1 MTATAQLLP
10 ATAQAVPA
18 DAGPLV
24 LDAGTVDR
32 FHRDGFTV
40 LRGLLTPAEVAF
52 YRAASLRLS
61 EAPDAR
67 IHIGAGRG
75 PAPFRQLVNA
85 WREDAGL
92 GALTLHSRLLAAV
105 RQIMGRP
112 MRLWHD
118 HILTKPPRNGV
129 ASEFHQ
135 DQPYWPL
142 ERKIEAISAW
152 IALGDTPVEHGCMSF
167 IPGSH
172 RIRDAVAQDLG
183 DAGSLFGIRPEL
195 RLAERATI
203 PLAAGDCTFHHGFTA
218 HFAGAN
224 QLDIPRVAHV
234 VIFVEADARC
244 TGGPHNIF
252 GDSPL
257 PAGSTLPDDLCPR
270 I

>member
-67 IHIGAGRG
+67 LHIGAGRG

-85 WREDAGL
+85 WREDAGM
-92 GALTLHSRLLAAV
+92 ASLTLHARLLAAV

-118 HILTKPPRNGV
+118 HILTKPPRNGL

-135 DQPYWPL
+135 DQPYWPIG
-142 ERKIEAISAW
+142 RRAEAISAW

-167 IPGSH
+167 IPGTQG
-172 RIRDAVAQDLG
+172 IRAAAAQDLTS
-183 DAGSLFGIRPEL
+183 ATSLFGMRPEL
-195 RLAERATI
+195 RLAERVTV
-203 PLAAGDCTFHHGFTA
+203 PLAAGDCTFHGGFTA
-218 HFAGAN
+218 HFAGPN
-224 QLDIPRVAHV
+224 QLDVPRVAHV
-234 VIFVEADARC
+234 VIFVEAEARC
-244 TGGPHNIF
+244 TGDAHVIF
-252 GDSPL
+252 GDAPP
-257 PAGSTLPDDLCPR
+257 PAGACLPDDLCPR